1 MVSAVHISQRKMLER
16 YHLIL
21 VLKFIWLVCYEWC
34 LVTYIET
41 LNNVTVNKY
50 RSTYIDGGIKNM
62 LKLGLFICH
71 QCLNLIQ
78 K

>member
-1 MVSAVHISQRKMLER
+1 MSGVSS
-16 YHLIL
+16 
-21 VLKFIWLVCYEWC
+21 
-34 LVTYIET
+34 YIV

-71 QCLNLIQ
+71 QCLNLIRSN
-78 K
+78 KFWCWFFIL